1 MSSYRHVLEYYKVQ
15 ELRLHIKTEIL
26 SDIFDYQIVYILMTT
41 LNKILEKKTLKG
53 LERTVLWVHRGPPS
67 ISCTQQPRLKTL

>member
-53 LERTVLWVHRGPPS
+53 YPHNKLIRG
-67 ISCTQQPRLKTL
+67 LGL

>member
-41 LNKILEKKTLKG
+41 LNKILEKKKKLFPQCMLFWKMCN
-53 LERTVLWVHRGPPS
+53 LQKYIPW
-67 ISCTQQPRLKTL
+67 KTDFN

>member
-15 ELRLHIKTEIL
+15 ELRLHIKREIL

-41 LNKILEKKTLKG
+41 LNKILEK
-53 LERTVLWVHRGPPS
+53 H
-67 ISCTQQPRLKTL
+67 